1 MALGSSATRRTTYLN
16 IKDGQIYAHHPNG
29 STSTH
34 GYVEAVIKSISVK
47 DRKTAAGAPFKDWFV
62 DMADPVT
69 GESYTLTIGYRSGVM
84 TSIILSLASDIER
97 VGERVRI
104 EPYKKGQYT
113 NVLVYLDGVKLDWVT
128 RDLPPV
134 EYQDIGGQRV
144 KNDAARLQFLHD
156 YVNKINQ
163 KLSYG
168 IR

>member
-1 MALGSSATRRTTYLN
+1 
-16 IKDGQIYAHHPNG
+16 
-29 STSTH
+29 
-34 GYVEAVIKSISVK
+34 
-47 DRKTAAGAPFKDWFV
+47 
-62 DMADPVT
+62 
-69 GESYTLTIGYRSGVM
+69 M
-84 TSIILSLASDIER
+84 TSIILSLASDIEH